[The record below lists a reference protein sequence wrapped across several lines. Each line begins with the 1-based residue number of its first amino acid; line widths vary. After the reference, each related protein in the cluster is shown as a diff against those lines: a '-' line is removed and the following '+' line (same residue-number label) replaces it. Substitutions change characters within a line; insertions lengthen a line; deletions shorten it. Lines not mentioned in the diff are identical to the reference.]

1 MRAGLLVPLLM
12 GIQFI
17 PWPRLT
23 LHFMLNKRPGY
34 AFRRLYSR
42 QQLIIHTE
50 HRCEASGY
58 HRSFIERGESPRVR
72 PSIRCDLGG
81 REGATMAGDD
91 VREPRRNERGTS
103 LLGYKQG
110 IK

>member
-72 PSIRCDLGG
+72 RYDAILGRR
-81 REGATMAGDD
+81 REGATMVGDD
-91 VREPRRNERGTS
+91 VREPRRNERGTN

>member
-72 PSIRCDLGG
+72 RYDAILEGG
-81 REGATMAGDD
+81 REAATMVGDD